1 MNPELLKLVPKRYLC
16 PFCGEWHEWDYYEKI
31 NKLESYDSKEN
42 CLECYCQK
50 ISRRY
55 EGKAVRFYFDENH
68 DIFYEMDS
76 FCSRVKGAKGW
87 EPNIIVEESSP
98 RVSFIINL
106 TSNSPGGRT
115 CYDCNFIYDCGFRGR
130 RSGFLDDGQNL
141 KIALGFEFDPDEYF
155 EILRLA
161 EIASEET
168 DINNEKSKDIMSEQE
183 KENNIMA
190 GKEKN
195 NMTIKGMLYERSPK
209 ENLEQL
215 KNWSERYKP
224 TLRWAIPM
232 VAVYAAYRILNS
244 NEFDISVNNIAD
256 VCEEKLGFKLGL
268 LEDKKV
274 LKELMVL
281 GGISAGAYG
290 TVKAVSAI
298 FGTKTEKD
306 DISVEEVEAGMSQL
320 ESISKKF
327 AWIQPKMENLMPIA
341 FSVIAVYLILHK
353 PKFNGKIA
361 NKVQNLTEDWQVR
374 IGAYLDLAK
383 LFVQDKFNI
392 DLSNEE
398 EQKKVRI
405 IAILALMIAIFAI
418 LYGKKVLSKK
428 DEAEQEETEDK
439 SVETFVEQAKQIIEK
454 VAPSLYTATISLL
467 ISKKILAAGE
477 IPEIENKE
485 GKNPDDKV
493 EEERKDESEESEEAE
508 ETEETDESGEAETE

>member
-1 MNPELLKLVPKRYLC
+1 
-16 PFCGEWHEWDYYEKI
+16 
-31 NKLESYDSKEN
+31 
-42 CLECYCQK
+42 
-50 ISRRY
+50 
-55 EGKAVRFYFDENH
+55 
-68 DIFYEMDS
+68 
-76 FCSRVKGAKGW
+76 
-87 EPNIIVEESSP
+87 
-98 RVSFIINL
+98 
-106 TSNSPGGRT
+106 
-115 CYDCNFIYDCGFRGR
+115 
-130 RSGFLDDGQNL
+130 
-141 KIALGFEFDPDEYF
+141 
-155 EILRLA
+155 
-161 EIASEET
+161 
-168 DINNEKSKDIMSEQE
+168 
-183 KENNIMA
+183 
-190 GKEKN
+190 
-195 NMTIKGMLYERSPK
+195 MLYERSPK

-215 KNWSERYKP
+215 KNWSEKYKP

-467 ISKKILAAGE
+467 ISKKILAAGKKSLKLR
-477 IPEIENKE
+477 IRKE
-485 GKNPDDKV
+485 KTLTTKLKKR
-493 EEERKDESEESEEAE
+493 ERMNQKK
-508 ETEETDESGEAETE
+508 

>member
-1 MNPELLKLVPKRYLC
+1 MNPKLLKLVPKRYYC
-16 PFCGEWHEWDYYEKI
+16 PFCGNWHEWDRKKGE
-31 NKLESYDSKEN
+31 LAQYDSN
-42 CLECYCQK
+42 FNLMWCYCKK
-50 ISRRY
+50 IPKNAQCNIKTGFFFTNS
-55 EGKAVRFYFDENH
+55 KIFYFTETMCN
-68 DIFYEMDS
+68 
-76 FCSRVKGAKGW
+76 RVKGYY
-87 EPNIIVEESSP
+87 PISSIEESMNCPQVRFTVDFTAQS
-98 RVSFIINL
+98 RGELLDMCVKCGFINE
-106 TSNSPGGRT
+106 
-115 CYDCNFIYDCGFRGR
+115 CNFRILGYTG
-130 RSGFLDDGQNL
+130 DGPHM
-141 KIALGFEFDPDEYF
+141 KITFGFEFDPDEYF
-155 EILRLA
+155 EILKPEKRVF
-161 EIASEET
+161 EET
-168 DINNEKSKDIMSEQE
+168 DNDTDNEESNDVKKE

-195 NMTIKGMLYERSPK
+195 NMTIKKMLYERAPK

-215 KNWSERYKP
+215 KNWSEKYKP

-290 TVKAVSAI
+290 AVKAVSAI

-374 IGAYLDLAK
+374 IGAYLDLVK

-428 DEAEQEETEDK
+428 DEADQEETEDK

-477 IPEIENKE
+477 IPEIEDKK

-493 EEERKDESEESEEAE
+493 EDERKDESEEVE
-508 ETEETDESGEAETE
+508 ETEETDDSEEAETE

>member
-1 MNPELLKLVPKRYLC
+1 MNPKLLKLVPKRYYC
-16 PFCGEWHEWDYYEKI
+16 PFCGNWHEWDRKKGE
-31 NKLESYDSKEN
+31 LAQYDSN
-42 CLECYCQK
+42 LNVMWCYCKK
-50 ISRRY
+50 IPKY
-55 EGKAVRFYFDENH
+55 AQCNIKTGFFFMNGQIFYFTKTICNMVEGYYP
-68 DIFYEMDS
+68 IS
-76 FCSRVKGAKGW
+76 S
-87 EPNIIVEESSP
+87 IEESMNCPQVWFTVDFTAQSRLEP
-98 RVSFIINL
+98 AMCRQCGFQNE
-106 TSNSPGGRT
+106 
-115 CYDCNFIYDCGFRGR
+115 CNFWKLGISGDGR
-130 RSGFLDDGQNL
+130 HMEITF
-141 KIALGFEFDPDEYF
+141 GFEFDPDEYF
-155 EILRLA
+155 EILRPGKI
-161 EIASEET
+161 ESEEP
-168 DINNEKSKDIMSEQE
+168 DINNEKSNDVMTEKE

-190 GKEKN
+190 EKERN
-195 NMTIKGMLYERSPK
+195 SMTIKKMLYERSPK

-215 KNWSERYKP
+215 KNWSEKYKP

-290 TVKAVSAI
+290 AVKAVSAI

-398 EQKKVRI
+398 EQKKMRI

-428 DEAEQEETEDK
+428 DEADQEETEDK

-477 IPEIENKE
+477 IPEIEDKK

-493 EEERKDESEESEEAE
+493 EDERKGESEEVE
-508 ETEETDESGEAETE
+508 ETEETDDSEEAETE